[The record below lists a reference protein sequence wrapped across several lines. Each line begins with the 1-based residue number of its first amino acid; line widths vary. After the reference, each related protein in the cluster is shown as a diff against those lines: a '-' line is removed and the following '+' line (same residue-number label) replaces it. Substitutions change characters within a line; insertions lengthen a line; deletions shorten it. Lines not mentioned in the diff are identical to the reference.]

1 MNART
6 VQATLYLSLWA
17 LPVCVAAVPAT
28 GCETGQQ
35 AGQTAS
41 AAGAQ
46 GASQT
51 GVVTDIQDQVL
62 AQAGSREGTPAGA
75 GAEFPTGRFKE
86 TWHDA
91 YVSLQPSR
99 WPTYKSQTAEELAM
113 GSAFYRFPQSVFGGS
128 VQAGV
133 FGGENWVNT
142 SYKPSSSSSSPG
154 SLSATKQ
161 YNDSYIAGGY
171 VLYSFG
177 SSYVMN
183 SVATFDGRTDQKGS
197 GLAAGSSS
205 YGTNGFEDTAVAG
218 HVFNLAGAATP
229 LKVDVRGGLLYS
241 NAEGGSFSNAIR
253 EVFRPS
259 TEETAASL
267 SAMLFRDMGLSGGE
281 TVRPYVKA
289 GLREQLD
296 YSNKVEDTFRG
307 VTATYSFGQSNTL
320 GSAETGFDYAFSN
333 VTVTGAVY
341 GETAADQSSIG
352 GRLGAKFA
360 F

>member
-1 MNART
+1 MLRLYRQRGAR
-6 VQATLYLSLWA
+6 QGSKQGKQH
-17 LPVCVAAVPAT
+17 PPP
-28 GCETGQQ
+28 
-35 AGQTAS
+35 
-41 AAGAQ
+41 GAQ

-142 SYKPSSSSSSPG
+142 SYKPSSASSPG
-154 SLSATKQ
+154 SLPGTKQ

-183 SVATFDGRTDQKGS
+183 TVATFDGRTDQKGS

-241 NAEGGSFSNAIR
+241 NAQGGSFSNAIG
-253 EVFRPS
+253 EVFRPG

-307 VTATYSFGQSNTL
+307 VTATYSFGQSSTL
-320 GSAETGFDYAFSN
+320 GSAEIGFDYAFSN